1 MSYSAEIARAVDA
14 FLTADDWRYS
24 FNEEAGI
31 FRFGMQYDGKLQKV
45 DFLIRIR
52 DEFFVVYACPPLTAK
67 DCLPEMAEFIARAN
81 YGLQN
86 GCFELDFEDGEIRF
100 RTIVDCDGQLPAES
114 VIRNSVYT
122 AVTMMRRYG
131 DGIAA
136 VLFGAQTPVIAVAAC
151 EAAPFD

>member
-81 YGLQN
+81 YGLAK
-86 GCFELDFEDGEIRF
+86 R
-100 RTIVDCDGQLPAES
+100 
-114 VIRNSVYT
+114 
-122 AVTMMRRYG
+122 
-131 DGIAA
+131 
-136 VLFGAQTPVIAVAAC
+136 LF
-151 EAAPFD
+151 

>member
-100 RTIVDCDGQLPAES
+100 RTFVDCDGQLPAES

>member
-14 FLTADDWRYS
+14 FLTADDWRYT
-24 FNEEAGI
+24 FNEEAGM

-52 DEFFVVYACPPLTAK
+52 DEFFVVYAYPPLTAK

-100 RTIVDCDGQLPAES
+100 RTFVDCDGQLPAES

>member
-1 MSYSAEIARAVDA
+1 MRAPI
-14 FLTADDWRYS
+14 TAW
-24 FNEEAGI
+24 
-31 FRFGMQYDGKLQKV
+31 
-45 DFLIRIR
+45 
-52 DEFFVVYACPPLTAK
+52 
-67 DCLPEMAEFIARAN
+67 
-81 YGLQN
+81 QN

-100 RTIVDCDGQLPAES
+100 RTFVDCDGQLPAES

>member
-86 GCFELDFEDGEIRF
+86 GCYELDFEDGEIRF
-100 RTIVDCDGQLPAES
+100 RTFVDCDGQLPAES

>member
-100 RTIVDCDGQLPAES
+100 RTFVDGDGQLPAES

>member
-45 DFLIRIR
+45 DFLIHIR

-100 RTIVDCDGQLPAES
+100 RTFVDCDGQLPAES

>member
-100 RTIVDCDGQLPAES
+100 RTFVDCDGPLPAES

>member
-45 DFLIRIR
+45 DFLICIR

-100 RTIVDCDGQLPAES
+100 RTFVDCDGQLPAES